1 MSLALWAKASGRG
14 SGPAKEWN
22 CAPVK
27 TRRAAGGIV
36 AAVLAVTVLLVM
48 AAPALAAKK
57 DAFVVGIDAYE
68 SVPRL
73 AKAANDAEAMGDAL
87 ERIGFTVLRG
97 IDLPRREFNEAF
109 QRFLNDIEVGD
120 TALFF
125 YAGHGVRIA
134 NRNYLLPRDIPAAR
148 PGQETLVTS
157 EAIPAD
163 EILQAIQSKGAR
175 VAVLILDA
183 CRDNP
188 FAQEGTRT
196 VGEIRGL
203 ARMATPEGSFIMYSA
218 AAGQTSLDGL
228 GEGDG
233 SPNSVFTRSLLPLLG
248 QPGISLSEMARAVRR
263 DVQALGRTVSHD
275 QRPAYY
281 DEITSDFALVPGA
294 PGTGAGAVG
303 LMGGM
308 TAPDD
313 RMIELTFWNSILSSR
328 STASFEEYLRRYPDG
343 EFAALARVKIDELKS
358 ASRSDEPAGGM
369 TGMGGMAAQE
379 KAVEIAYWN
388 AIAESNDVAA
398 YRSYLDKYPN
408 GDFAALARLRIDSLS
423 TPPEPPAPVSISP
436 SFDCARAFKPDEI
449 AICGSA
455 RLAALD
461 VELADVYKEK
471 RASGSKGFRD
481 NVRTTQRAWLKLRES
496 CGADVGCLE
505 EQYVAQ
511 IAYLRALRD

>member
-1 MSLALWAKASGRG
+1 LWAKTSDRS
-14 SGPAKEWN
+14 SGPAREWN

-27 TRRAAGGIV
+27 TRRADGGIL

-73 AKAANDAEAMGDAL
+73 AKAANDAAAMGDAL

-109 QRFLNDIEVGD
+109 QRFLNGIEVGD

-157 EAIPAD
+157 EAIAAD

-175 VAVLILDA
+175 VAILILDA

-196 VGEIRGL
+196 VGDIRGL

-218 AAGQTSLDGL
+218 AAGQTALDGL
-228 GEGDG
+228 GAGDG
-233 SPNSVFTRSLLPLLG
+233 SPNSVFTRSLLPLIA
-248 QPGISLSEMARAVRR
+248 QPGISLSEMARRVRR
-263 DVQALGRTVSHD
+263 DVQDLGRTVSHD

-281 DEITSDFALVPGA
+281 DEITTDFALVPGT
-294 PGTGAGAVG
+294 PGTGAAAVG

-328 STASFEEYLRRYPDG
+328 SAASFEEYLRRYPDG
-343 EFAALARVKIDELKS
+343 EFAALARVKIDELTS

-388 AIAESNDVAA
+388 AIAESSDIAA

-408 GDFAALARLRIDSLS
+408 GDFAALARLRIDALS
-423 TPPEPPAPVSISP
+423 APPAPPAPVDIRP

-461 VELADVYKEK
+461 VELTDVYKEK
-471 RASGSKGFRD
+471 RASGSKSFRD
-481 NVRTTQRAWLKLRES
+481 SVRTTQRAWLKRRES

-505 EQYVAQ
+505 EQYVSQ